1 MEGLMTLTLY
11 NITFIAGLALI
22 VVGVLGGGLEIKELK
37 INNLSTLTRGSSFL
51 LGCILLFVC
60 VAYPNLFQ
68 GASPAAS
75 PPQPKPEPAVAVHPP
90 APPPKPIQSSKALSE
105 PILVAYAIDQKAFA
119 DKLKDHLR
127 ASGYTINPH
136 LDDFS
141 GIRPEA
147 RETAGTIR
155 IVYKQAARE
164 AEVALVDAMRAK
176 FPSEMRRL
184 VETLNN
190 GASVDLQVQLW

>member
-1 MEGLMTLTLY
+1 MTLTLY
-11 NITFIAGLALI
+11 NITFVAGLALI
-22 VVGVLGGGLEIKELK
+22 VIGVLGGGLEIKELR
-37 INNLSTLTRGSSFL
+37 INTLSTLSRGSSFL
-51 LGCILLFVC
+51 LGCILIFVC
-60 VAYPNLFQ
+60 VEYPTFLQ
-68 GASPAAS
+68 GALPAAA
-75 PPQPKPEPAVAVHPP
+75 PPRPNPEPAIVVHPP
-90 APPPKPIQSSKALSE
+90 APPAKPLQASKPLSE

-127 ASGYTINPH
+127 AGGYAINPH

-141 GIRPEA
+141 GIKPES
-147 RETAGTIR
+147 RETPGTIR

-176 FPSEMRRL
+176 FPSEMHRL

-190 GASVDLQVQLW
+190 NASVDLQVQLW